1 MTSVK
6 RKHDFKR
13 LGILY
18 TIALLGIAGSVIVTQ
33 LFTQR
38 YLRRQESDSRVVN
51 LAGRQRMLSQ
61 QISKLAL
68 QLNTTADT
76 QSRRKYAQQLQTA
89 LTDWQVSHEGLQ
101 HGSDSL
107 GIRRENSAPVDTL
120 FQQIAPA
127 YRAMQAA
134 ARRLSQEAQ
143 LSETTTELQPY
154 VDTIL
159 ANEERFLVLMD
170 EIVFRYDAEASAR
183 VVALRTIELLLL
195 FASLAII
202 SLELFFIFRPTVRR
216 IRQTVGDLTASEQT
230 AQSMA
235 REMSVLYRSL
245 EDSYQEL
252 ATVHVQ
258 EVPPTV
264 YAKTDQQGHF
274 THTSDG
280 FHQVL
285 EYDLSEKTSSLFDWL
300 EQEGYAADH
309 VRSIER
315 LTIQHGELWNGE
327 VKATSES
334 GDFVWLRMSI
344 IPTLDEAQEVAG
356 LSIVCADQTERKEAE
371 VRSREITH
379 DRIEKKLKEQRFRS
393 LLILEGQ
400 EEERRRISRDIHDGI
415 GQLLTGLKL
424 KIEAIDLA
432 PDLPTRGSKVAA
444 ARSLL
449 DHVIR
454 EVRRISFNLN
464 PSALA
469 DYGLVPV
476 TKRFCGQAAKLSEKN
491 VVFENQTGFISRMD
505 KKVETHLYRIIQEGV
520 NNAIKY
526 AQASEIRVVFN
537 HNSQYL
543 NVDIVDDGIGFQV
556 SDAYPPPESTQGTG
570 LGLFNVRERAS
581 FINGA
586 FTIRSSP
593 GEGTIL
599 NIHLPI

>member
-18 TIALLGIAGSVIVTQ
+18 TLALLGIAGSVVISQ

-68 QLNTTADT
+68 QLNATPDL
-76 QSRRKYAQQLQTA
+76 QSRLQYAQQLHTA
-89 LTDWQVSHEGLQ
+89 LTNWEASHEGLQ

-107 GIRRENSAPVDTL
+107 GIRPENSAPVDSL
-120 FQQIAPA
+120 FQKIAPA
-127 YRAMQAA
+127 YQAMQAA
-134 ARRLSQEAQ
+134 ARRLVTETQSA
-143 LSETTTELQPY
+143 ETTADLLPY
-154 VDTIL
+154 VNTIL
-159 ANEERFLVLMD
+159 AHEEQFLVLMD

-183 VVALRTIELLLL
+183 VVELRSIELLLL
-195 FASLAII
+195 LASLAII
-202 SLELFFIFRPTVRR
+202 SLELFFIFRPTVRH

-235 REMSVLYRSL
+235 REMGVLYHSL

-252 ATVHVQ
+252 AAAKVQ
-258 EVPPTV
+258 EETPTV
-264 YAKTDQQGHF
+264 YAKTDAQGYF
-274 THTSDG
+274 TYTSDT

-285 EYDLSEKTSSLFDWL
+285 EYDLSEHVTNLFEWL
-300 EQEGYAADH
+300 KQVGYAADH

-315 LTIQHGELWNGE
+315 VTTDQGQLWNGE

-334 GDFVWLRMSI
+334 GDFVWLHMNLV
-344 IPTLDEAQEVAG
+344 PTLDEAQRVTG
-356 LSIVCADQTERKEAE
+356 LNVICTDQTERKEAE
-371 VRSREITH
+371 VRSQEITH

-415 GQLLTGLKL
+415 GQLLTALKL

-432 PDLPTRGSKVAA
+432 PDLPSRGSKVAA
-444 ARSLL
+444 ARRLL

-476 TKRFCGQAAKLSEKN
+476 TKRFCAQAAKLSEKN

-505 KKVETHLYRIIQEGV
+505 KKVETHLYRIVQEGV

-526 AQASEIRVVFN
+526 AQASEIRVVFS
-537 HNSQYL
+537 HNPQYL
-543 NVDIVDDGIGFQV
+543 NIDIVDDGIGFEEPT
-556 SDAYPPPESTQGTG
+556 SYPPPESVQGSG
-570 LGLFNVRERAS
+570 LGLFNVRERVS
-581 FINGA
+581 FINGTL
-586 FTIRSSP
+586 TIRSSP
-593 GEGTIL
+593 GQGTTL
-599 NIHLPI
+599 NVHLPI